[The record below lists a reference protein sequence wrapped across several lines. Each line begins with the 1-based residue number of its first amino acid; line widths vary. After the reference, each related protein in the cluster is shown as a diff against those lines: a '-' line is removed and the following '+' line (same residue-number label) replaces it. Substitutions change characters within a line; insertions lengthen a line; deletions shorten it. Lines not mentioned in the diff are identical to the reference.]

1 MVIQNSHIRRGS
13 KGDSTL
19 FFFSLIC
26 IEQTPNTID
35 ALYPPILVKK
45 KYYYKLSS
53 PPASHEAHLN
63 FSSNYRVKKLHKFQ
77 LVEGLRGASKAPFKS
92 LQQRFNQYFRTNKRD
107 TPKCRKNQQQICMP
121 ITSIVRV
128 SLLYS
133 LPTTVQHASPQIFLG
148 CIIIAYIRTAD

>member
-107 TPKCRKNQQQICMP
+107 TPPNVEK
-121 ITSIVRV
+121 TSSRYVCQLQVLFVYPCSILFPPQ
-128 SLLYS
+128 SS
-133 LPTTVQHASPQIFLG
+133 MHLPKFFSAAS
-148 CIIIAYIRTAD
+148 

>member
-53 PPASHEAHLN
+53 PPASMRLISISQAITKWRN
-63 FSSNYRVKKLHKFQ
+63 FTSSNLLKDWEVLAKHHSNLY
-77 LVEGLRGASKAPFKS
+77 SKDS
-92 LQQRFNQYFRTNKRD
+92 
-107 TPKCRKNQQQICMP
+107 
-121 ITSIVRV
+121 TSISEQIKETPPNVEKTSSSYV
-128 SLLYS
+128 CQLQVLFVYPCSILFPPQS
-133 LPTTVQHASPQIFLG
+133 SMHLPKFFSAAS
-148 CIIIAYIRTAD
+148 

>member
-1 MVIQNSHIRRGS
+1 MSWLLRQQRRQYP
-13 KGDSTL
+13 L
-19 FFFSLIC
+19 FFPLIC

-63 FSSNYRVKKLHKFQ
+63 FSSNYQVKKLHKFQ

-92 LQQRFNQYFRTNKRD
+92 LQQRFYQYFRTNKRD
-107 TPKCRKNQQQICMP
+107 TPPNVEK
-121 ITSIVRV
+121 TSSRYVCQLQVLFVYPCSILFPPQ
-128 SLLYS
+128 SS
-133 LPTTVQHASPQIFLG
+133 MHLPKFFSAAS
-148 CIIIAYIRTAD
+148 